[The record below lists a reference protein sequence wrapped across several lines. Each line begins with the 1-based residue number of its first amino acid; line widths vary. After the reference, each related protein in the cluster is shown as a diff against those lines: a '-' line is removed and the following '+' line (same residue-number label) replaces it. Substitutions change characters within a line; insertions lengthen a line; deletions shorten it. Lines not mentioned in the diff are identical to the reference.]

1 MKERGEWMG
10 IKGRD
15 EMGHMSKHNCTCI
28 PSQSVSSPSPQLS
41 CGEKMDFVCQSI
53 RIPLTRSQEA
63 ESIGQIKESNQI
75 KELSQIARSRVK

>member
-1 MKERGEWMG
+1 
-10 IKGRD
+10 
-15 EMGHMSKHNCTCI
+15 MGHMSKHNCTCI

-63 ESIGQIKESNQI
+63 ESIDELNQ
-75 KELSQIARSRVK
+75 